1 MVQRYATY
9 RAGLAHAVS
18 MISPRSAM
26 SHARALAS
34 AVVRREA
41 AYRRCV
47 ADVAPI
53 VAPVVAAL
61 HARAFANTA
70 AQPDTARRLW
80 LAHAASLIALASTTP
95 VARALTATTTL
106 PDPDAFSAPQ
116 SAAFRAWFARIVDQQ
131 LRRGPTPRWTQRD
144 CAGLVRFAV
153 GETLKPHDSKWLR
166 ANGMTS
172 VADASNMPP
181 ELQLSASQRTIAN
194 RWTQL
199 DGSTGAYAS
208 AIALI
213 QRNCRFVSKD
223 INQALP
229 CDLLFFDQGDDQ
241 HLMIWLDRYV
251 AYHTGTVT
259 PTDTGLRAVAVSD
272 LMQWKDS
279 RWQPRDG
286 NPNFVGVFR
295 LDFLTP

>member
-1 MVQRYATY
+1 MAAQPNPNPARRRWLALGL
-9 RAGLAHAVS
+9 GLAH
-18 MISPRSAM
+18 
-26 SHARALAS
+26 
-34 AVVRREA
+34 
-41 AYRRCV
+41 
-47 ADVAPI
+47 
-53 VAPVVAAL
+53 
-61 HARAFANTA
+61 T
-70 AQPDTARRLW
+70 
-80 LAHAASLIALASTTP
+80 ASLITLAGATP
-95 VARALTATTTL
+95 FARALTATTAL
-106 PDPDAFSAPQ
+106 PDPDAFSPQQ

-153 GETLKPHDSKWLR
+153 AETLKPHDARWLR
-166 ANGMTS
+166 ANGMTGL
-172 VADASNMPP
+172 ADASSMPP
-181 ELQLSASQRTIAN
+181 ELHLSAAQRTLAN

-208 AIALI
+208 AIALV
-213 QRNCRFVSKD
+213 QRNSRFVAKD

-229 CDLLFFDQGDDQ
+229 GDLLFFDQGDDQ
-241 HLMIWLDRYV
+241 HLMIWLDRYI

-259 PTDTGLRAVAVSD
+259 PTDTGLRALAVSD

-295 LDFLTP
+295 LSFLTP

>member
-1 MVQRYATY
+1 VPE
-9 RAGLAHAVS
+9 RAPQGT
-18 MISPRSAM
+18 
-26 SHARALAS
+26 
-34 AVVRREA
+34 
-41 AYRRCV
+41 
-47 ADVAPI
+47 
-53 VAPVVAAL
+53 VAARPA
-61 HARAFANTA
+61 HA
-70 AQPDTARRLW
+70 AQPT
-80 LAHAASLIALASTTP
+80 HAAQFGHAAQSTQTVHVAQSTHTAP
-95 VARALTATTTL
+95 VARHAATASRRAWLARVAYAFAVASLAPYSPYAHALTSTTAS
-106 PDPDAFSAPQ
+106 PDPDALSPQQ
-116 SAAFRAWFARIVDQQ
+116 SAAFRAWFVRIVDQQ
-131 LRRGPTPRWTQRD
+131 MRRGPTPRWTQRD

-153 GETLKPHDSKWLR
+153 GETLRPHDTRWLR

-172 VADASNMPP
+172 LADTSSMPP
-181 ELQLSASQRTIAN
+181 ELQLSAAQRTIAN

-213 QRNCRFVSKD
+213 QRNSRFVSKD
-223 INQALP
+223 VNQALP
-229 CDLLFFDQGDDQ
+229 GDLLFFDQGDDQ
-241 HLMIWLDRYV
+241 HLMIWLDRYI

-279 RWQPRDG
+279 RWQPLDG

>member
-1 MVQRYATY
+1 MRRL
-9 RAGLAHAVS
+9 RAPSVTHASGPRVHSHSHSRERGPAVHAAAGAHLVPTAPTVARPCD
-18 MISPRSAM
+18 MPSAARRTWL
-26 SHARALAS
+26 ARAALA
-34 AVVRREA
+34 
-41 AYRRCV
+41 C
-47 ADVAPI
+47 I
-53 VAPVVAAL
+53 
-61 HARAFANTA
+61 T
-70 AQPDTARRLW
+70 
-80 LAHAASLIALASTTP
+80 ASLAPYAKYACALTSTT
-95 VARALTATTTL
+95 AL
-106 PDPDAFSAPQ
+106 PDPDALSPQQ
-116 SAAFRAWFARIVDQQ
+116 SAAFRAWFVRIVDQQ
-131 LRRGPTPRWTQRD
+131 MRRGPTPRWTQRD

-172 VADASNMPP
+172 LADTSSMPP
-181 ELQLSASQRTIAN
+181 ELQLSASQRTLSN

-213 QRNCRFVSKD
+213 QRNSRFVSKD
-223 INQALP
+223 LNQALP
-229 CDLLFFDQGDDQ
+229 GDLLFFDQGDDQ
-241 HLMIWLDRYV
+241 HLMIWLDRYI

-279 RWQPRDG
+279 RWQPLDG

>member
-1 MVQRYATY
+1 
-9 RAGLAHAVS
+9 
-18 MISPRSAM
+18 M
-26 SHARALAS
+26 SNFARRAS
-34 AVVRREA
+34 A
-41 AYRRCV
+41 
-47 ADVAPI
+47 AP
-53 VAPVVAAL
+53 P
-61 HARAFANTA
+61 AFPLATTSASPPNA
-70 AQPDTARRLW
+70 GRRLC
-80 LAHAASLIALASTTP
+80 LARAASLFALAGTAP
-95 VARALTATTTL
+95 FARALTGTSAAA
-106 PDPDAFSAPQ
+106 DPDAFTPQQ

-153 GETLKPHDSKWLR
+153 GETLKPHDGKWLR
-166 ANGMTS
+166 ANGMS
-172 VADASNMPP
+172 GLADASSMPP
-181 ELQLSASQRTIAN
+181 ELQLSAAQRSIAN

-208 AIALI
+208 AIALV
-213 QRNCRFVSKD
+213 QRNSRFIAQD

-229 CDLLFFDQGDDQ
+229 GDLLFFDQGDDQ
-241 HLMIWLDRYV
+241 HLMIWLDRYI

-259 PTDTGLRAVAVSD
+259 PTDTGLRALAVSE

-295 LDFLTP
+295 LSFLTP

>member
-1 MVQRYATY
+1 MLAPKHVMPCE
-9 RAGLAHAVS
+9 RARVNSCARPDTARRVWLAHAVS
-18 MISPRSAM
+18 
-26 SHARALAS
+26 
-34 AVVRREA
+34 
-41 AYRRCV
+41 
-47 ADVAPI
+47 
-53 VAPVVAAL
+53 
-61 HARAFANTA
+61 
-70 AQPDTARRLW
+70 
-80 LAHAASLIALASTTP
+80 LIAFASTTP
-95 VARALTATTTL
+95 VALALTPTTTL
-106 PDPDAFSAPQ
+106 PDPDAFSASQ
-116 SAAFRAWFARIVDQQ
+116 SAAFRAWFSRIVDQQ

-166 ANGMTS
+166 ANGMTGL
-172 VADASNMPP
+172 ADASSMPP

-194 RWTQL
+194 RWTRV

-213 QRNCRFVSKD
+213 QRNSRFVSKD

-241 HLMIWLDRYV
+241 HLMIWLDRYI

>member
-1 MVQRYATY
+1 VRRQHVPDVAFAKNAHLQTQTYEGTPALHDECAAAFKISAVLHECAETFETSAMTAMTAAVATP
-9 RAGLAHAVS
+9 RMIHPARSSRRIWLARAVSALVMAGLA
-18 MISPRSAM
+18 P
-26 SHARALAS
+26 
-34 AVVRREA
+34 
-41 AYRRCV
+41 Y
-47 ADVAPI
+47 
-53 VAPVVAAL
+53 
-61 HARAFANTA
+61 AN
-70 AQPDTARRLW
+70 
-80 LAHAASLIALASTTP
+80 
-95 VARALTATTTL
+95 ALTSATLTA
-106 PDPDAFSAPQ
+106 DPDALSAPQ
-116 SAAFRAWFARIVDQQ
+116 SAAFRAWFVRIVDQQ
-131 LRRGPTPRWTQRD
+131 MRRGPTPRWTQRD

-153 GETLKPHDSKWLR
+153 GETLKPHDTRWLR

-172 VADASNMPP
+172 LADTGSMPP

-213 QRNCRFVSKD
+213 QRNSRFVSKD
-223 INQALP
+223 VNQALP
-229 CDLLFFDQGDDQ
+229 GDLLFFDQGDDQ
-241 HLMIWLDRYV
+241 HLMIWLDRYI

-272 LMQWKDS
+272 LMQWNDS
-279 RWQPRDG
+279 RWQPLDG

>member
-1 MVQRYATY
+1 MPQRTVRRQRRRINPAPRPTDVG
-9 RAGLAHAVS
+9 RVRSQTAAVLPGAAHHRFWPAR
-18 MISPRSAM
+18 MALPPARTSAP
-26 SHARALAS
+26 SCVRALRGS
-34 AVVRREA
+34 
-41 AYRRCV
+41 
-47 ADVAPI
+47 
-53 VAPVVAAL
+53 
-61 HARAFANTA
+61 TT
-70 AQPDTARRLW
+70 QPDPARRLW
-80 LAHAASLIALASTTP
+80 LARAASRIALAAFASTAPLAHALTSTT
-95 VARALTATTTL
+95 AQ
-106 PDPDAFSAPQ
+106 PDPDAFSPQQ
-116 SAAFRAWFARIVDQQ
+116 SAAFRAWFSRIVDQQ
-131 LRRGPTPRWTQRD
+131 LRHGPTPRWTQRD

-166 ANGMTS
+166 ANGMTGL
-172 VADASNMPP
+172 ADASSMPP
-181 ELQLSASQRTIAN
+181 ELQLSASQRTLAN
-194 RWTQL
+194 RWTRV

-213 QRNCRFVSKD
+213 QRNSRFVAKD

-241 HLMIWLDRYV
+241 HLMVWLDRYI

-272 LMQWKDS
+272 LVQWKDS
-279 RWQPRDG
+279 RWQPLDG

>member
-1 MVQRYATY
+1 MRRVRPQDAAGRCGATH
-9 RAGLAHAVS
+9 RRWFARAVS
-18 MISPRSAM
+18 MLARQRATPYVRSRVQFDA
-26 SHARALAS
+26 
-34 AVVRREA
+34 
-41 AYRRCV
+41 
-47 ADVAPI
+47 
-53 VAPVVAAL
+53 
-61 HARAFANTA
+61 
-70 AQPDTARRLW
+70 ARRLW
-80 LAHAASLIALASTTP
+80 LARAASLSALAGIAP
-95 VARALTATTTL
+95 CARALTPATTL
-106 PDPDAFSAPQ
+106 ADPDALSPAQ

-131 LRRGPTPRWTQRD
+131 LRRGPTPRWSQRD

-166 ANGMTS
+166 ANGMTGL
-172 VADASNMPP
+172 ADASRMPP

-213 QRNCRFVSKD
+213 QRNSRFVSRD

-241 HLMIWLDRYV
+241 HLMIWLDRYI

-259 PTDTGLRAVAVSD
+259 PTDTGLRALAVSD

-295 LDFLTP
+295 FDFLTP